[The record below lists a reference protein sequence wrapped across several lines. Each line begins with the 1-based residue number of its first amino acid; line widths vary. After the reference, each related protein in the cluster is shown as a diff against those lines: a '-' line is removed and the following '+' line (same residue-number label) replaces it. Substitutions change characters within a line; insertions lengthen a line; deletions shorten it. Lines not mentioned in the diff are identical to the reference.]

1 MSTVWHIVPDQSR
14 LSTSIISIIILLE
27 KYVSLGYYFKFPWW
41 KKTYGKI
48 LPGEVLLVNVF
59 YKFTKSTVW
68 LGTVCSWRH
77 ESCGCQPST
86 HLLMFQK
93 LQVMRQDKREC
104 KTNKSKEGT
113 KFSQKQVFI
122 GLPLA
127 GFVMS
132 LSIAAMVDRFVRANL
147 PSNCLSWVSGP
158 DTWWLSSGVKLS
170 LCSQPDT
177 LRTKLVVKAVRC

>member
-1 MSTVWHIVPDQSR
+1 MINQGYLLH
-14 LSTSIISIIILLE
+14 IISIIILLE
-27 KYVSLGYYFKFPWW
+27 KYVSSGYCFLWW
-41 KKTYGKI
+41 KKTHGKI
-48 LPGEVLLVNVF
+48 LPSDVLLVNEF

-68 LGTVCSWRH
+68 VGTVCSWRH

-127 GFVMS
+127 GCMMS
-132 LSIAAMVDRFVRANL
+132 LSIAAKVDRFIRANL
-147 PSNCLSWVSGP
+147 TSNYMSYWGRRPWVSGP

-177 LRTKLVVKAVRC
+177 LRTKLVVKAECC